1 MTDSNRSQ
9 QFVRLLEE
17 ASPRILAY
25 LDALLLNRN
34 DAEDVF
40 QEACIVLWQKFDE
53 FQPDK
58 SFLAWA
64 LGIAQNKAMHLQR
77 SSSRR
82 NALLWKPET
91 QASLMDAVMEM
102 DASHADGAMTALSG
116 CLDRLADLDRQLVQR
131 CYGEGISVRQVADEL
146 GRSPQSVHN
155 SLRRVR
161 ANLLECV
168 ERTLDQEQRR

>member
-1 MTDSNRSQ
+1 MTDPNRCQ
-9 QFVRLLEE
+9 QFVRLLEQ
-17 ASPRILAY
+17 ASPQILAY
-25 LDALLLNRN
+25 LDALLLNWN

-82 NALLWKPET
+82 NALLWKPEL
-91 QASLMDAVMEM
+91 QASLMNTVIDMNATR
-102 DASHADGAMTALSG
+102 ADGATLALSG
-116 CLDRLADLDRQLVQR
+116 CVDQLAEGDRQLVQR
-131 CYGEGISVRQVADEL
+131 CYGDGIPVRQVASEL

-161 ANLLECV
+161 TTLLQCV
-168 ERTLDQEQRR
+168 ERTINQEERR